1 MESPSDDSSDPKK
14 YWEDD
19 FEGLGIDKIVKFF
32 RTIIFYFY
40 PKENQDPEIW
50 YKIRDHSYSGISKP
64 MTFITLAFALAL
76 LTITLG
82 EDGFK
87 LEGFLKLDVPKES
100 YLIVL
105 GMVFLGV
112 VPYGFILNKFLR
124 DKNVK
129 PIETI
134 KVCAYNVG
142 GVFVLLS
149 ILLFSRLLL
158 NKHWALDLLISLH
171 AIYLAIML
179 LSQFFMSAR
188 IVHDRSLSDPPW
200 AVILSFIA
208 YYVSFYL
215 VIFLWAGLILLKN
228 YLF

>member
-1 MESPSDDSSDPKK
+1 MESPLDDSSDQKK

-32 RTIIFYFY
+32 RTATLYFY
-40 PKENQDPEIW
+40 PQESDDPEIW
-50 YKIRDHSYSGISKP
+50 YKIKDHSYSGISKP

-76 LTITLG
+76 LTSTFHK
-82 EDGFK
+82 DGFK
-87 LEGFLKLDVPKES
+87 IDGLLKLDVPRES
-100 YLIVL
+100 YLIIIAI
-105 GMVFLGV
+105 VFLGV
-112 VPYGFILNKFLR
+112 VPYGFILNKILR

-142 GVFVLLS
+142 GIFFLFS
-149 ILLFSRLLL
+149 ILGFSMLLL
-158 NKHWALDLLISLH
+158 DKHWALDLLVALNL
-171 AIYLAIML
+171 IYLALMT
-179 LSQFFMSAR
+179 LSQIFMSAR
-188 IVHDRSLSDPPW
+188 IVHDGSLSDPPW

-215 VIFLWAGLILLKN
+215 VVFLWAGLIWLKN